1 MQLQPRL
8 YFFRALSPVR
18 PRELLYVC
26 EVVPEL
32 GGGPKRGWVLVNGEL
47 RYKTAR
53 LLLHPR
59 HSLTFYVGL
68 PQGPS
73 TTPYLAERF

>member
-1 MQLQPRL
+1 MQLQPNL
-8 YFFRALSPVR
+8 YFFRALSPAC
-18 PRELLYVC
+18 PGEPPCVC

-32 GGGPKRGWVLVNGEL
+32 GGGPKRGWVLVHGEL

-53 LLLHPR
+53 ALLHPR